1 MFLSSFQIMWYC
13 FAFALQE
20 KKKFKAI
27 TQEKVKTTKQHL
39 KEILLKFY
47 S

>member
-20 KKKFKAI
+20 KKKN
-27 TQEKVKTTKQHL
+27 L
-39 KEILLKFY
+39 KLLLKKKLKPQN
-47 S
+47 SI